1 MLQKVELY
9 ANAKEI
15 ARASHSISLAK
26 SFLQSVHLSTEV
38 IMHMHLGNVY
48 GLIIQSEFRRP
59 KFCRIVQILTGTEI
73 S

>member
-15 ARASHSISLAK
+15 AKASHSISLAK

-48 GLIIQSEFRRP
+48 GLFSPSSVDRNFAELS
-59 KFCRIVQILTGTEI
+59 KFLLVLK
-73 S
+73 

>member
-9 ANAKEI
+9 AKELAK
-15 ARASHSISLAK
+15 ASHSISLAK

-48 GLIIQSEFRRP
+48 GLLSLSSIDRNFAELS
-59 KFCRIVQILTGTEI
+59 KFLLVLK
-73 S
+73 

>member
-15 ARASHSISLAK
+15 AKASHSISLAK

-38 IMHMHLGNVY
+38 IMHMHLGNVD
-48 GLIIQSEFRRP
+48 GLFSLSSVDRNFAELS
-59 KFCRIVQILTGTEI
+59 KFLLVLK
-73 S
+73 

>member
-9 ANAKEI
+9 ANAKEM
-15 ARASHSISLAK
+15 AKASHSISLAE

-48 GLIIQSEFRRP
+48 GLFSLSSVDRNFAELS
-59 KFCRIVQILTGTEI
+59 KFLLVLK
-73 S
+73 

>member
-9 ANAKEI
+9 ANVKEMAK
-15 ARASHSISLAK
+15 ASHSISLAK

-48 GLIIQSEFRRP
+48 GLFSLSSVHRNFAELS
-59 KFCRIVQILTGTEI
+59 KFLLVLK
-73 S
+73 